1 MVLTAHTQAWAKDTV
16 YTYEPTVNT
25 LTTTTTP
32 PPHTKQFYEMGI
44 VILIAQMRKNG
55 LRY

>member
-25 LTTTTTP
+25 LTTTP